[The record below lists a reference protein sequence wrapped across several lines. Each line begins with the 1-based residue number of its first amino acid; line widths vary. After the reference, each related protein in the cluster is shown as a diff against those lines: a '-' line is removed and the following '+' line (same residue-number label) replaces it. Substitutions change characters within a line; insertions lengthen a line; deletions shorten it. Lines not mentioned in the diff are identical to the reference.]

1 MSPFDAAWEVA
12 KADTGMWDEI
22 YAPLLAQ
29 TTGMGELDSAKL
41 FTDFVPTDFA
51 VSLIHPGY
59 NTSFLNPGKL
69 GVEEY
74 LDALRRNTGDHGH
87 DVDSLAE
94 SIMEEGFNPERFRTE
109 RMDPS
114 FEVNSKGLG
123 AFEGRHRLLAL
134 DKLGA
139 PYVPYAGRYA
149 DEVYA
154 NLQHEHPFPFG
165 SDFDRDTKLVSS
177 GGEASPWSIGGYMRR
192 GRTQIPASYL
202 YGREMVP
209 GMGRLVPDVGD
220 DSMLEENYRLID
232 KWLNDDG
239 AGPSWKVIYDDEM

>member
-1 MSPFDAAWEVA
+1 MTPFDAAWEVA

-29 TTGMGELDSAKL
+29 TTGMGDLDAAKF

-51 VSLIHPGY
+51 VSTIPPT
-59 NTSFLNPGKL
+59 NDSFLNPREL
-69 GVEEY
+69 GAEEY
-74 LDALRRNTGDHGH
+74 LEVLRRNIGDHGY

-94 SIMEEGFNPERFRTE
+94 SIMEEGYNPDRFIQRTG

-114 FEVNSKGLG
+114 FEVNQSGLN
-123 AFEGRHRLLAL
+123 AYEGRHRLLAL

-139 PYVPYAGRYA
+139 PYVPFAGSFVNSVRTNH
-149 DEVYA
+149 D
-154 NLQHEHPFPFG
+154 HPFPMSPKFN
-165 SDFDRDTKLVSS
+165 RDTALFSN

-192 GRTQIPASYL
+192 GRTQIPSSYI

-220 DSMLEENYRLID
+220 DSRTEQVNRLIRE
-232 KWLNDDG
+232 WLDYEG
-239 AGPSWKVIYDDEM
+239 KGPSWKVIYDDEL